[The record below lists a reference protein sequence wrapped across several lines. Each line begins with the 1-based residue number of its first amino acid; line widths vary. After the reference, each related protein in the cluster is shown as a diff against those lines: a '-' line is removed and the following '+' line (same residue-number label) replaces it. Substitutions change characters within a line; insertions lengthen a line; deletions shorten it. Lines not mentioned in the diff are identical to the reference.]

1 MPVYLASYVLKEYG
15 SGAIMGV
22 PFHDERDCNFA
33 LKNNIP
39 IVQVIDGDEE
49 NKLEECVLVNS
60 SKYNGL
66 KVPQAVD

>member
-1 MPVYLASYVLKEYG
+1 MTGEELPVYLASYVLKEYG

-33 LKNNIP
+33 LKNSIP

-49 NKLEECVLVNS
+49 NNL
-60 SKYNGL
+60 
-66 KVPQAVD
+66 